1 MGPVTISERFVAQC
15 APVISS
21 NYDTCGTVTKAT
33 IAHLNSSQLTA
44 LFTSGGLF
52 ADLDAWFKHSIEMK
66 ACGVRRYALYD
77 WIMANA
83 DRSLYKEAVTGVK
96 GVKLPGLLQPFI
108 FGRQETVINKDH
120 WKISNGWTAGA
131 GGTYP
136 ATHGTDAQP
145 LSDTQLNLTD
155 PSGGGQALRVIRV
168 TSRYGIAMDPNW
180 FRQRSTIH
188 ILTRRGNGAS
198 EHGQWKVL
206 ATASNAALT
215 FCDVVI
221 ADMNS
226 GSSEPFNATPIS
238 GVIIPGVNNVNDYEK
253 WCQNS
258 PTIDPRKR
266 VPFWVQTFR
275 DARCVDSE
283 YCTVFAKLMETNPA
297 FREFGD
303 LPLAERNK
311 QDELNQQKKFVNDFF
326 YNKPI
331 SANQTTVLW
340 ESLEAI
346 NSTDGAVIN
355 VGVGGKLQA
364 RRANFVG
371 VREQLRQCDRYFDL
385 TNNPLNLEEFFQLN
399 YDIKRARESQG
410 RKVTDIDWWTDSL
423 FRSRF
428 QTAMMQYYKTM
439 YLDTLRTTIQV
450 NQLNEALGV
459 VYDSYQVKRPGGV
472 RINIMSDE
480 YFDDFRDQFAD
491 QNIESRGTVLLCLDI
506 GKPGAGSIYYAMIAA
521 NRKVFTS
528 ANIDQLAKLDSTYRC
543 VMAVPEVEQTLKS
556 ETGTVVVECPLNS
569 AWVEGINADQD
580 PVQGPKS
587 ANPSY
592 SNLYAW
598 GLSAILGALAWGAQ
612 AVAGLLC

>member
-33 IAHLNSSQLTA
+33 IAHLNVSQLTA

-52 ADLDAWFKHSIEMK
+52 ADLDAWFKHSVEMK
-66 ACGVRRYALYD
+66 ACGVRRFALYD

-83 DRSLYKEAVTGVK
+83 DREAYRAAVTGIK
-96 GVKLPGLLQPFI
+96 GVKTVSLIQPFI

-120 WKISNGWTAGA
+120 FKISNGWTAGS

-136 ATHGTDAQP
+136 ATHGTDTSP
-145 LSDTQLNLTD
+145 LTDAQLNTTD
-155 PSGGGQALRVIRV
+155 PSDVNNQRRVIRV

-180 FRQRSTIH
+180 FRFRETIH
-188 ILTRRGNGAS
+188 IFTRRGNGAS

-215 FCDVVI
+215 FVDVVI
-221 ADMNS
+221 ADMNAATPD
-226 GSSEPFNATPIS
+226 PFNSAPTS
-238 GVIIPGVNNVNDYEK
+238 GVMIPGINNVNDYEK
-253 WCQNS
+253 WCQNL

-275 DARCVDSE
+275 TARCVDSQYRE
-283 YCTVFAKLMETNPA
+283 VYGRLMEANPA

-303 LPLAERNK
+303 LPLAERNR
-311 QDELNQQKKFVNDFF
+311 QDELENQKRFVNEFF

-331 SANQTTVLW
+331 NANQTLIAW

-346 NSTDGAVIN
+346 NSVDGSVLN
-355 VGVGGKLQA
+355 LGLGGKIQG
-364 RRANFVG
+364 RRANFIG

-439 YLDTLRTTIQV
+439 YLDTLRTTIQI
-450 NQLNEALGV
+450 NQLNDSLGV
-459 VYDSYQVKRPGGV
+459 IYDSYYVKRPGGV

-491 QNIESRGTVLLCLDI
+491 QSIESRGALLLCLDI
-506 GKPGAGSIYYAMIAA
+506 GKPGAGTIYWAQIAA
-521 NRKVFTS
+521 NRKVYTT
-528 ANIDQLAKLDSTYRC
+528 AKIEELARLDSTYRC
-543 VMAVPEVEQTLKS
+543 VMETVSIEQTLKS
-556 ETGTVVVECPLNS
+556 ESGTVVVECPLNS

-580 PVQGPKS
+580 PIQGPKS
-587 ANPSY
+587 LNPTY
-592 SNLYAW
+592 QNLY
-598 GLSAILGALAWGAQ
+598 
-612 AVAGLLC
+612 